1 MLSGGASSVL
11 GLLYWILASRLY
23 SPSAVGTSSSAI
35 AALMFLTGV
44 ATLYLDGS
52 LIRFLPRAGRRTN
65 RLVVGCYALTLAVAA
80 VVALAFVASVDVVAP
95 GLGFVDSSWVW
106 WLACVGAVM
115 AACMFTL
122 QDGVLT
128 GIRRTFWVPIENIAY
143 SVAKIALLV
152 VLAGTAT
159 ENGILI
165 SWVAPFVL
173 IIPLVSML
181 LLRLMRRHAAATSAI
196 AEEITRERVARYA
209 LGNYAGFL
217 FLLVY
222 TRLPPVLVLNE
233 SGSSASAF
241 FYLPW
246 MIAGTLMLLTIN
258 VSVSLIVE
266 GTVDRDNANVL
277 IKRAVLHVARLL
289 LPIVAVLFVA
299 APYVL
304 RLFGEEYADAG
315 SSLLRILAVAAIP
328 NAVCILAFG
337 VARLQDRVRVL
348 VLAQFALAVL
358 VLGIGTALLPGV
370 GIEGMGLGWL
380 IGQSVVAAVLFVKLL
395 RPLWVSASS

>member
-1 MLSGGASSVL
+1 
-11 GLLYWILASRLY
+11 
-23 SPSAVGTSSSAI
+23 
-35 AALMFLTGV
+35 MFLTGV

-315 SSLLRILAVAAIP
+315 SSLLRILAIAAIP

-358 VLGIGTALLPGV
+358 VLAIGTALLPGV

-380 IGQSVVAAVLFVKLL
+380 IGQSVVAAVPV
-395 RPLWVSASS
+395 REASAALYG